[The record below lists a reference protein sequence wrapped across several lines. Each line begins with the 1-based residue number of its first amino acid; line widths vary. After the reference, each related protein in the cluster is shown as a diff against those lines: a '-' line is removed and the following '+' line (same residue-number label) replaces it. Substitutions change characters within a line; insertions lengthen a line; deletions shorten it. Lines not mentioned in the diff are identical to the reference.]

1 MKRTTI
7 NVKVDPFPYPFD
19 INVTPPL
26 EKVIWYSKNT
36 ISNSYYMNEAPTM
49 IRSMNNTT
57 INTKLLPL

>member
-26 EKVIWYSKNT
+26 KRSYGIPKTPFRIVNT
-36 ISNSYYMNEAPTM
+36 
-49 IRSMNNTT
+49 
-57 INTKLLPL
+57 